1 MRCQTCTALLSSMLM
16 VLCTSEVN
24 SHQTVTQESRSEITE
39 QQAIEIARREI
50 ARRGLSLPKH
60 RNPWAAAVFSDTEPV
75 RPVYWVVFAP
85 PTAAEKGIQV
95 MVDRESGKVVD
106 FLNPRTF
113 IIAQAAIEIAKK
125 ELSRRGISLPK
136 NWGVAVEQTPAVVEF
151 RPELPL
157 FTVWFY
163 LPGKDKRSAIYDVAI
178 EARTGKVYSFSD
190 NRMTIAPSG
199 EIRLKGIGKEHIK
212 SLENTLAKE
221 KRFRGVQI
229 HTSKTEIISITP
241 PPGMSEH
248 DKADLERLIRREVKG
263 TKGVEY

>member
-1 MRCQTCTALLSSMLM
+1 MRCRTRAALLFAAILL
-16 VLCTSEVN
+16 LCVGAGNASQRVN
-24 SHQTVTQESRSEITE
+24 RSARSEITE
-39 QQAIEIARREI
+39 RQAIEIAKKEI
-50 ARRGLSLPKH
+50 LRRGLSLPKYL
-60 RNPWAAAVFSDTEPV
+60 NPWAAAVFSDTEPV

-85 PTAAEKGIQV
+85 AIAAEKGIQV

-106 FLNPRTF
+106 FLNPQTF
-113 IIAQAAIEIAKK
+113 ITAQAPIEIAKK

-136 NWGVAVEQTPAVVEF
+136 DWGVAVEHTPAIVEF

-163 LPGKDKRSAIYDVAI
+163 LPGKDKRSAIFDVAI

-199 EIRLKGIGKEHIK
+199 EIRLKGIEKEQVK
-212 SLENTLAKE
+212 RLENTLAKE
-221 KRFRGVQI
+221 KRFREVHI
-229 HTSKTEIISITP
+229 HTSKTGIISITP

-248 DKADLERLIRREVKG
+248 DKADLERLIRREL
-263 TKGVEY
+263 